1 MMLADT
7 SAWIAFFEREPGFE
21 RLREPLNTGRAV
33 VTEVVLFELIPTLRT
48 RRGLEALV
56 ETMLTI
62 PRLPTAPDWDWIRSS
77 QNERAMKGKRL
88 LGLPDWLILDAARQN
103 GVPLLT
109 LDRAMADAAM
119 DVGVRLG

>member
-1 MMLADT
+1 MILVDT
-7 SAWIAFFEREPGFE
+7 SAWIAFFKDEPGADHLQAVLE
-21 RLREPLNTGRAV
+21 SNAVASCEPI
-33 VTEVVLFELIPTLRT
+33 LFELLPSLRAKNKGVLAELVMLSSKIPLN
-48 RRGLEALV
+48 
-56 ETMLTI
+56 
-62 PRLPTAPDWDWIRSS
+62 PDWGWIMAAQSA
-77 QNERAMKGKRL
+77 RAIQGKRL